1 MAYEVN
7 IKGLEKL
14 DELIAKA
21 ERLGDAL
28 GGVKDQAEG
37 IGAASGVASAKTSS
51 ATTGIYSR
59 RDRYRA
65 EHDDLISRGVS
76 AGTEYNDAKVRMLK
90 SEKAVERWEKSLEP
104 KSEADKLR
112 DVLMT
117 SRIGPDGK
125 LYPIVGRMMSAGL
138 LGEDALGNM
147 KAGLVNGGGIAG
159 KLARAMGTAS
169 NAVTAAESAGVAGG
183 AAGIGAAAA
192 YATPAAIAL
201 AAVAA
206 MKGSADSFASTMRE
220 RSNAYYIG
228 GGGARGTDK
237 LIGMGFLSGESPAEL
252 ARNAVGFGDRL
263 REGGYGASYMR
274 QRGLVDRGIWQ
285 TDKATN
291 YTKALKFL
299 MEDPDEGR
307 VIRVARD
314 LGMEDK
320 LWMRDIDKDR
330 RDRIIN
336 GSGGQSGEKGR
347 KSAANY
353 DASKAELDQAWSN
366 VWNQVGD
373 FSARTLTRVLQ
384 PDVYSLIG
392 GGAIPGTVAE
402 SIVGKIKDTWDMA
415 RQAGENAARL
425 NNGWDPSKPR
435 KKRASGGVGASA
447 SNEGIGGNDDFG
459 PNVGRAPREETI
471 GGGDRVRRA
480 VPAGWRQIQMD
491 DALSGQAANLGAFNL

>member
-65 EHDDLISRGVS
+65 EHDDLIGRGVS

-169 NAVTAAESAGVAGG
+169 NAVTAAESAGVAGR

-201 AAVAA
+201 AAIAVGVASRNEA
-206 MKGSADSFASTMRE
+206 ARIGREHADTFYTA
-220 RSNAYYIG
+220 G
-228 GGGARGTDK
+228 GGTSGLTSIGNFFGTSGAAEAANANALGDK
-237 LIGMGFLSGESPAEL
+237 LRG
-252 ARNAVGFGDRL
+252 
-263 REGGYGASYMR
+263 GGYGAAYLR
-274 QRGLVDRGIWQ
+274 QKGIYDLGIWQ
-285 TDKATN
+285 NDRSDN
-291 YTKALKFL
+291 YKRTLEALWN
-299 MEDPDEGR
+299 DPNQNR
-307 VIRVARD
+307 AIRVARD
-314 LGMEDK
+314 LGMSDK
-320 LWMRDIDKDR
+320 LYGRDLNESTR
-330 RDRIIN
+330 N
-336 GSGGQSGEKGR
+336 QVLEGEKWRDSEWVRRVG
-347 KSAANY
+347 AASQA
-353 DASKAELDQAWSN
+353 DASATSGMWDQAKIGIAALWHHAGNGLFSDAYRTATSGDIQGN
-366 VWNQVGD
+366 DVARVGLKALVQGLGGPIGMGLLEDSIDRAFPHRRARSGKQATAGDGD
-373 FSARTLTRVLQ
+373 F
-384 PDVYSLIG
+384 
-392 GGAIPGTVAE
+392 
-402 SIVGKIKDTWDMA
+402 
-415 RQAGENAARL
+415 GE
-425 NNGWDPSKPR
+425 
-435 KKRASGGVGASA
+435 
-447 SNEGIGGNDDFG
+447 
-459 PNVGRAPREETI
+459 NVGRAAREETI